1 MNAVPPDPSPRSRGE
16 GAAKRR
22 MRGAI
27 LQASPLTR
35 PSATLS
41 PLRGARA
48 LIVTIAAIL
57 LPVIANACPVC
68 FGDPNS
74 AMTKGTNNGIFF
86 LLGIVGFVQIGLG
99 AMFIAFWRR
108 ARALR
113 ARRDSLRVINGGF
126 LG

>member
-1 MNAVPPDPSPRSRGE
+1 
-16 GAAKRR
+16 

-41 PLRGARA
+41 PRCGARA
-48 LIVTIAAIL
+48 LILTFAVLALPAIAS
-57 LPVIANACPVC
+57 ACPVC

-74 AMTKGTNNGIFF
+74 AMTKGTNNGVFF
-86 LLGIVGFVQIGLG
+86 LLGVIGFVQVGLG

-108 ARALR
+108 ARSLR
-113 ARRDSLRVINGGF
+113 ARRDALRVINGGLF
-126 LG
+126 R